1 MNELRTEIQQLLE
14 GGLLQSVLTSLYILF
29 MLRISVKLTALAL
42 VVAGLLLIPTAIIGF
57 QSRPLQRHQ
66 EVAEAQAQSRNLEL
80 LSAVSKLRLAGRKPG
95 RPAGGGNNSRRW

>member
-1 MNELRTEIQQLLE
+1 M
-14 GGLLQSVLTSLYILF
+14 LTSLYILF

-42 VVAGLLLIPTAIIGF
+42 VVAGLLLIPTAIIGI

-80 LSAVSKLRLAGRKPG
+80 LEPFPNCG
-95 RPAGGGNNSRRW
+95 